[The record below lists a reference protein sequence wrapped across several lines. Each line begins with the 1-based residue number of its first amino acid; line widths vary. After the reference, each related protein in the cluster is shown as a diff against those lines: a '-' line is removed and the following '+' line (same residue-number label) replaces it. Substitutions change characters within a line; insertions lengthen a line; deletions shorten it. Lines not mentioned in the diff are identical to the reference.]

1 MQTSLLELITANE
14 RIIMSQEKDSL
25 EFSITTS
32 CEYWEQ
38 KTYEQIK
45 KSTYLDP
52 LYDAAFKAFLG
63 EEQALKSFLNGVF
76 HLDAEHQI
84 ESVSIKNTE
93 INIIFPATKTF
104 RLDIRATT
112 ADGRC
117 INVEMQKAKPAHFVE
132 RVLLQHSAFLL
143 QSKYEL
149 DKDFL
154 DNFPEF
160 PTEKERQEREDRRY
174 RIPSTVVIWVC
185 DFPLE
190 KQDGYRGSWTVK
202 NEKGLPV
209 TDKVKYIMYD
219 LTQFDIPQE
228 KICTD
233 EQRWLYLLKT
243 AGKSDCLPDF
253 GDRVIA
259 AAIRRI
265 LVKNASEQL
274 LRDQAKN
281 MVMTEE
287 ELDYLAFLKVRAE
300 EQGEAKGRAIGEV
313 IGEAKGLEKVA
324 LSMLADNKPIEE
336 IVKYTHLSEEKV
348 LELQRLA
355 K

>member
-1 MQTSLLELITANE
+1 MCKKQNSL
-14 RIIMSQEKDSL
+14 D
-25 EFSITTS
+25 FSITTS

-63 EEQALKSFLNGVF
+63 EEMALKSFLNGVF

-84 ESVSIKNTE
+84 ESITIKNTE
-93 INIIFPATKTF
+93 INIIFPTSKTF

-112 ADGRC
+112 TDGRN
-117 INVEMQKAKPAHFVE
+117 INVEMQKAKPTHFVE

-143 QSKYEL
+143 QSKYEQ

-174 RIPSTVVIWVC
+174 RIPSTVVIWIC

-190 KQDGYRGSWTVK
+190 KQDGFRGSWSVK

-209 TDKVKYIMYD
+209 IDKVKYIMYD
-219 LTQFDIPQE
+219 LTQFDKSQDDIH
-228 KICTD
+228 TD
-233 EQRWLYLLKT
+233 EQRWLYLLKA

-259 AAIRRI
+259 AAIKRI
-265 LVKNASEQL
+265 MVKNVSEQL

-300 EQGEAKGRAIGEV
+300 EQGLKQGLKQGLEKGLEKGL
-313 IGEAKGLEKVA
+313 KQGLEKVA
-324 LSMLADNKPIEE
+324 LDMLANNEPVEK
-336 IVKYTHLSEEKV
+336 IVMYTHLSEEKI
-348 LELQRLA
+348 LELQ
-355 K
+355 KNESK